1 MNYQNNPIFIIVF
14 SVLFILSILTLTI
27 VFIIKSR
34 KKFFEK
40 EIEKKNLEIEFQK
53 QNTLS
58 IIEAQEN
65 ERKRIA
71 QDLHDDVSSKLI
83 ALSLNIHLLKSKKT
97 PDSDKEAIFSTLE
110 SINATAIETSRKIA
124 HNLYPPILEKFG
136 LNEAIQE
143 IVEEF
148 NTSKQ
153 INIKYKSEV
162 DLSNLEK
169 DNQLHIFRIMQELIN
184 NSIKHGKA
192 SEINILFKNENNY
205 NVISYQDNGVGLIK
219 EKFNKNKGL
228 GFINIESRINA
239 INGTYSIDFTNLKGF
254 NKTIY
259 F

>member
-1 MNYQNNPIFIIVF
+1 MNYQNSPVFIIIF
-14 SVLFILSILTLTI
+14 SILFIIAILVLTI

-34 KKFFEK
+34 KKIFEK
-40 EIEKKNLEIEFQK
+40 EIEKKNLEIAYQK

-83 ALSLNIHLLKSKKT
+83 ALSLNLHLLKSKKT
-97 PDSDKEAIFSTLE
+97 PEAEKESIFSTLE
-110 SINATAIETSRKIA
+110 SINSTAIETSRKIA
-124 HNLYPPILEKFG
+124 HNLFPPILEKFG
-136 LNEAIQE
+136 LQEAIEE
-143 IVEEF
+143 IVLDF
-148 NTSKQ
+148 NSSRQ

-162 DLSNLEK
+162 NFSFFEK
-169 DNQLHIFRIMQELIN
+169 EKQLHVFRIIQELIN

-192 SEINILFKNENNY
+192 SEINILFKNENKNIE
-205 NVISYQDNGVGLIK
+205 VSYQDNGVGLIK

-228 GFINIESRINA
+228 GFINIESRITA
-239 INGTYSIDFTNLKGF
+239 INGNYVIDFTKQDGF
-254 NKTIY
+254 ALTIH

>member
-83 ALSLNIHLLKSKKT
+83 ALSLNIHLLKSKI
-97 PDSDKEAIFSTLE
+97 PIFLV
-110 SINATAIETSRKIA
+110 
-124 HNLYPPILEKFG
+124 F
-136 LNEAIQE
+136 
-143 IVEEF
+143 
-148 NTSKQ
+148 
-153 INIKYKSEV
+153 
-162 DLSNLEK
+162 
-169 DNQLHIFRIMQELIN
+169 
-184 NSIKHGKA
+184 
-192 SEINILFKNENNY
+192 
-205 NVISYQDNGVGLIK
+205 
-219 EKFNKNKGL
+219 
-228 GFINIESRINA
+228 
-239 INGTYSIDFTNLKGF
+239 
-254 NKTIY
+254 
-259 F
+259 